1 MIRIILF
8 AIVAWGLSPSQ
19 EKATTGFYILIS
31 EKGNCP
37 QYFATLDKKQIYC
50 VPQKPIFDQSIF
62 VSVTE
67 VNIREKRKYI
77 DLYLSV
83 KGMESLKSLIK
94 NLPNA
99 TLILVVEN
107 NVIGVLTNKDIV
119 GRFIRIDGDILS
131 NDLEWIHDHI
141 ESTL

>member
-1 MIRIILF
+1 
-8 AIVAWGLSPSQ
+8 
-19 EKATTGFYILIS
+19 
-31 EKGNCP
+31 
-37 QYFATLDKKQIYC
+37 
-50 VPQKPIFDQSIF
+50 
-62 VSVTE
+62 
-67 VNIREKRKYI
+67 
-77 DLYLSV
+77 
-83 KGMESLKSLIK
+83 MESLKSLIK